1 MKYQS
6 IVVFLS
12 FMLVISR
19 ESEEKNIRQLYEI

>member
-12 FMLVISR
+12 FMLVISQ
-19 ESEEKNIRQLYEI
+19 ESEGKNIRQLYEI